1 MLRNIFKI
9 FLLLFN
15 FSDDFILTFLDSV
28 KSWQHEYTSK
38 HYHNQPLH
46 AISFS
51 EDGCILAAAFG
62 PSVVLKVLDDA
73 DDFKASLTHG
83 SEQIRWTYLM

>member
-1 MLRNIFKI
+1 MFLYLMEISIFCV
-9 FLLLFN
+9 LLF
-15 FSDDFILTFLDSV
+15 LGSV

-62 PSVVLKVLDDA
+62 PSIVLKVLSDS
-73 DDFKASLTHG
+73 DDFKTSLTHG
-83 SEQIRWTYLM
+83 FEHIR

>member
-1 MLRNIFKI
+1 MLCYII
-9 FLLLFN
+9 
-15 FSDDFILTFLDSV
+15 SYIIIDTIFILQLLDPI

-38 HYHNQPLH
+38 LYHNQPLH

-62 PSVVLKVLDDA
+62 PSIVLKVLDDS
-73 DDFKASLTHG
+73 DDFKTSLTHG
-83 SEQIRWTYLM
+83 FEHIR